1 MMPLRIAY
9 NTTWINN
16 SIPKII
22 KIIGLFFDIKFI
34 VSETLNQMA
43 KHRKRSVKSL

>member
-1 MMPLRIAY
+1 MMPLKIAY

-34 VSETLNQMA
+34 DGLVKTKVIKKET
-43 KHRKRSVKSL
+43 K